1 MRPSKGIVNL
11 QKIST
16 TCFGHEIEGTFNAK
30 NMAFNYSYLHAAKF
44 KILLK
49 NRPKK
54 HYSFTKKIPFW
65 VRAIRA

>member
-11 QKIST
+11 QKILT
-16 TCFGHEIEGTFNAK
+16 TYFGHKIEGTFNAK

-49 NRPKK
+49 NRPNVSFFIHLPKK
-54 HYSFTKKIPFW
+54 SLSG
-65 VRAIRA
+65 